1 MADFYIFKYIKIL
14 AMSQSN
20 SRRKFLRSTAAI
32 AAGVTIIPRQVLG
45 RGFIAPSDQLTKGI
59 IGLGGMGR
67 GHIGLAATRVVA
79 LCDVDQTHLAAAAKM
94 VGSGVKTMLDYHE
107 LIAMPEVDIVHIA
120 TPPHWHGI
128 MSIEAA
134 KAGKDIWCEKPMTR
148 TIGEGKRVVEAVK
161 QHGRMFRLN
170 TWFRFQDEFYGMKT
184 TVKPIKKLV
193 ESGMLGW
200 PLTVTVSKHTGFDW
214 KFYWVGKTGL
224 EAQPVPQT
232 LDYDRWLGPAPYKP
246 YNAHRVHGT
255 FRGYW
260 DYDGGG
266 LGDMGQ
272 HYLDPIQ
279 YFLGKDHTSP
289 VKVEVDAD
297 QQHPDACGTFRK
309 IIYTYADG
317 CKIIL
322 DGEAKDES
330 VAYIEGPEGKLFA
343 GFKSTI
349 PNLKEKLALLPDP
362 VPQVTD
368 FLESVKYRTPFA
380 LNESNGH
387 RSCTIINLGKIAL
400 QLGRTLNFDPEA
412 QVFIGDDE
420 ANKMINPPMRAPYG
434 I

>member
-1 MADFYIFKYIKIL
+1 
-14 AMSQSN
+14 MSQSN
-20 SRRKFLRSTAAI
+20 SRRKFLQNTAVF
-32 AAGVTIIPRQVLG
+32 AAGISIVPRHVLG

-59 IGLGGMGR
+59 IGVGGMGR
-67 GHIGLAATRVVA
+67 GHIGLGGTRVVA

-94 VGSGVKTMLDYHE
+94 VGAGVKTMIDYHE

-128 MSIEAA
+128 MSIKAA

-214 KFYWVGKTGL
+214 KFYWIGKTGL
-224 EAQPVPQT
+224 EAQPVPAT

-349 PNLKEKLALLPDP
+349 PNLNEKLALLPDP
-362 VPQVTD
+362 APQVTE

-412 QVFIGDDE
+412 QVFINDDE

>member
-67 GHIGLAATRVVA
+67 GHIGLGGTRVVA
-79 LCDVDQTHLAAAAKM
+79 LCDVDQTHLATAAKM

-279 YFLGKDHTSP
+279 YFLGKDYTSP

-400 QLGRTLNFDPEA
+400 QLGRTLNFDPDA

-420 ANKMINPPMRAPYG
+420 ANKMINPPMRAPWG

>member
-1 MADFYIFKYIKIL
+1 
-14 AMSQSN
+14 MSQSN

-67 GHIGLAATRVVA
+67 GHIGLGGTRVVA
-79 LCDVDQTHLAAAAKM
+79 LCDVDQTHLATAAKM

-279 YFLGKDHTSP
+279 YFLGKDYTSP

-400 QLGRTLNFDPEA
+400 QLGRTLNFDPDA

-420 ANKMINPPMRAPYG
+420 ANKMINPPMRAPWG